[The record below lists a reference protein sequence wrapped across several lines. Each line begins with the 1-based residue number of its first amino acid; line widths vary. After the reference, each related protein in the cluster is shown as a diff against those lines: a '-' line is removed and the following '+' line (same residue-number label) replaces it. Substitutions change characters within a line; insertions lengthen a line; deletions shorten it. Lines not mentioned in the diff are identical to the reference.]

1 MYVQVEPYI
10 SIQWSFAT
18 IIVIK
23 DYVMIL
29 IKQFVTI
36 NVSISEYSLSHA
48 VSAFPI
54 LPSHCLGGEQLYSEV
69 RLTKILL
76 FSLK

>member
-1 MYVQVEPYI
+1 
-10 SIQWSFAT
+10 
-18 IIVIK
+18 
-23 DYVMIL
+23 MIL